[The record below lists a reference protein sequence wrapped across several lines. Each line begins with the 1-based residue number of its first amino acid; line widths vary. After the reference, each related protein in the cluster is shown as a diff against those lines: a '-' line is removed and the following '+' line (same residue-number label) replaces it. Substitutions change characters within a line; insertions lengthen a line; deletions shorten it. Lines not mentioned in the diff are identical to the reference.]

1 MMEEE
6 YIKPPGMLLS
16 SIGSKR
22 LIAYVYPLLLTN
34 NIEKSTGLQEN
45 LKKNITNQVF

>member
-6 YIKPPGMLLS
+6 YIKPPGMLLF

-22 LIAYVYPLLLTN
+22 LITHVYPLLLWDDICVCTLL
-34 NIEKSTGLQEN
+34 SAYQ
-45 LKKNITNQVF
+45 KNTDQ